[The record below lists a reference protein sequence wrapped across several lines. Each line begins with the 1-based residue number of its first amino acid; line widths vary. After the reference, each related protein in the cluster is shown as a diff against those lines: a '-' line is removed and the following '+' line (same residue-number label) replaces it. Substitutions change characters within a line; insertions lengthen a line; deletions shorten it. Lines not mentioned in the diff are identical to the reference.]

1 MLSRKP
7 PITLWKSCFSSRYS
21 RYPVS
26 RMPSVVRARNVT
38 ARRDASRRQR
48 GRPSRATTIVV
59 GASNSDVPPTTH
71 HQFRDVALEEHLH
84 GPVEDRTQPRRQS
97 GQLEHVDDLPH
108 HPGGNAAQFQTEQI
122 GHRSVPA
129 QRHHLGVLSNGKG
142 ALGPSGQLRFDHR
155 SERASLRTAAWAVAT
170 EVPPVWGV
178 TWAALSPSAF
188 TAGNSSNS
196 E

>member
-1 MLSRKP
+1 MSFLPLVTTAWCWSPSSSSAPARAMLSRKP

-26 RMPSVVRARNVT
+26 RMPSVVRARNVA

-59 GASNSDVPPTTH
+59 GASISHVPPTTH

-108 HPGGNAAQFQTEQI
+108 HPGRNAAQFQTEQI

-129 QRHHLGVLSNGKG
+129 PTGSDPLPLHD
-142 ALGPSGQLRFDHR
+142 ALPICISTVQPTTAR
-155 SERASLRTAAWAVAT
+155 SRAARVGSLTM
-170 EVPPVWGV
+170 
-178 TWAALSPSAF
+178 
-188 TAGNSSNS
+188 
-196 E
+196 